1 MSLTKAARFLAF
13 SFSLAACT
21 STPTRPTQTGTAGT
35 SGAAGQTSGAA
46 GSTPGTAGSTP
57 GTAGSTAGSAGS
69 TPGTA
74 GATGT
79 AGAAAGAGGAG
90 GAIVGTAGTTGAAG
104 ATDGGATDTH
114 PATDGGGSSYTRFVC
129 PPPPYAAQMQGMVTN
144 ICGAGFTYNYAYNEG
159 PTWIATQNAFFFSNF
174 VQGNG
179 SANKTAGDIIK
190 VTLGAGGAATCEVW
204 VHDAGCNGLGVSST
218 GKLLGAC
225 HGPRAVME
233 YDPVT
238 KVGRV
243 VSSMAG
249 GKMYDSPNDLISHS
263 NGTIYF
269 SNTQYELGG
278 RPAGGIGS
286 ALVRID
292 PDGTATVVATGG
304 LNGMA
309 LSPDETKLYVVGLGV
324 WNIGPDGKQT
334 TKTNEGGP
342 GGDGIAMDCAGRISN
357 TGTNSA
363 YGGADGKTLIAVG
376 GGTAAK
382 LIQMAVPGLP

>member
-1 MSLTKAARFLAF
+1 MSLTKSARFLALT
-13 SFSLAACT
+13 FSLAACT
-21 STPTRPTQTGTAGT
+21 STPVRPIQSGTAGT
-35 SGAAGQTSGAA
+35 SGAAGSASGTA

-57 GTAGSTAGSAGS
+57 GTAGSTPGTAGS
-69 TPGTA
+69 TSGTA
-74 GATGT
+74 GATVGT
-79 AGAAAGAGGAG
+79 AGSGGTG
-90 GAIVGTAGTTGAAG
+90 GAIVGTVGTTGTAG

-114 PATDGGGSSYTRFVC
+114 PATDAGGSSYTRFVC
-129 PPPPYAAQMQGMVTN
+129 PPPPYAAQMTTMTTA
-144 ICGAGFTYNYAYNEG
+144 ICNGGGFTYNYGYNEG

-233 YDPVT
+233 YDPAT
-238 KVGRV
+238 KVSRV

-292 PDGTATVVATGG
+292 PDGTATVVQGG
-304 LNGMA
+304 GINGMA
-309 LSPDETKLYVVGLGV
+309 LSPDETKLYVVGMGV

-334 TKTNEGGP
+334 TKTNDGAP

-357 TGTNSA
+357 NGTNSA
-363 YGGADGKTLIAVG
+363 YGGSLGTTLIAVG

-382 LIQMAVPGLP
+382 LMQMTVPGLP

>member
-1 MSLTKAARFLAF
+1 MSLTNAARFLAL

-21 STPTRPTQTGTAGT
+21 STPGRPMQAGAAGT
-35 SGAAGQTSGAA
+35 SGAAGSTS
-46 GSTPGTAGSTP
+46 
-57 GTAGSTAGSAGS
+57 
-69 TPGTA
+69 GTA

-79 AGAAAGAGGAG
+79 AGSTSGTAGATPGTAGATPG
-90 GAIVGTAGTTGAAG
+90 TAGANGTAGATVGTAGTGGTAGATAGATGTAG
-104 ATDGGATDTH
+104 ATDGGATETH
-114 PATDGGGSSYTRFVC
+114 PATDAGGAYTRFVC
-129 PPPPYAAQMQGMVTN
+129 PPPPYAAQMTTMTTA
-144 ICGAGFTYNYAYNEG
+144 ICNGGGFTYNYAYNEG

-233 YDPVT
+233 YDPAT
-238 KVGRV
+238 KVSRV

-292 PDGTATVVATGG
+292 PDGTSTVVATGG

-334 TKTNEGGP
+334 TKTNDGAP
-342 GGDGIAMDCAGRISN
+342 GGDGIAMDCAGRITN
-357 TGTNSA
+357 NGTNSA
-363 YGGADGKTLIAVG
+363 YGGPDGTTLIAVG

-382 LIQMAVPGLP
+382 LMKMTVPGLP